1 LENKGRY
8 CGIYNYKKLN
18 NMEKLIE
25 KYQEAR
31 NHADELYEEILE
43 TSDGFLYVTCLR
55 CYGSLSWQTHNNEF
69 SVQDLCNDYYGDNGI
84 VDVYTNNPNHNISSY
99 GDVTVMTEEE
109 MVNMSKDNISM
120 SNAICNWITRTL

>member
-1 LENKGRY
+1 MKE
-8 CGIYNYKKLN
+8 
-18 NMEKLIE
+18 LIE

-31 NHADELYEEILE
+31 NYANELYEEILE

-84 VDVYTNNPNHNISSY
+84 VDVYTNNPNHEIDSY
-99 GDVTVMTEEE
+99 GSVLVKTYDEIVD
-109 MVNMSKDNISM
+109 MSKENISM
-120 SNAICNWITRTL
+120 SNAICNWMTRSL